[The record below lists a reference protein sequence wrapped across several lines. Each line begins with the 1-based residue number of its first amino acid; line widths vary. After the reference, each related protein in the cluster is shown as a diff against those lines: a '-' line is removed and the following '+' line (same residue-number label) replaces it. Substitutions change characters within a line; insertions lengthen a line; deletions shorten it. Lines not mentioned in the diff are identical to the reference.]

1 MARRSYYPSSVGG
14 FADGFTQGFGLMQDA
29 ENARLDRELQAR
41 RYDEQSAAE
50 ERRFRASQS
59 KLDRSHDLDEKR
71 LQGEIDGRKAQA
83 DAAAAA
89 AEAAD
94 ETRIFQQGITSLNA
108 KTAAE
113 KAETERL
120 RQEGLTAAA
129 ANTNQSSAKDQYK
142 VDAATAMQNVFSMIQ
157 SGQFTEDQI
166 LEQIMITDTPVDI
179 GGQSSGNAMSMLK
192 LMAPDFQETLA
203 SVSAELSSQFATG
216 KIDPSHPV
224 MLEAFDRVF
233 SSSRGG
239 IVGKTIDESFTN
251 PTAQKFKGYTVENRR
266 TTNIT
271 ANENGELTATVV
283 VAARDPKTG
292 RVVFY
297 PADVTENRNPAA
309 GQASTPIKDVIDG
322 IAGLSVMT
330 QEVNRIKP
338 LAENVLINNR
348 EGGRQKYNEDVEA
361 LVSQMRAAKDADV
374 GGNTRTYF
382 KRKPDS
388 QMTVADMR
396 RFAESKVLYGAGD
409 DGADYEVA
417 LKRYIDEGRKPI
429 EKLLARAKDMDG
441 KQINFT
447 DAEMLR
453 VIATTNDDGRQ
464 TKDTEEELVRMLK
477 GRGYLEGGGGVRTR
491 RDRQA
496 SDSPN
501 RSGYGPMFST
511 PSGP

>member
-14 FADGFTQGFGLMQDA
+14 FADGFTQGFGLIQDA
-29 ENARLDRELQAR
+29 ENSRLDRDIQTR

-59 KLDRSHDLDEKR
+59 KLDRSHNLDQIR
-71 LQGEIDGRKAQA
+71 LQGENAGRE
-83 DAAAAA
+83 AA
-89 AEAAD
+89 AEAA
-94 ETRIFQQGITSLNA
+94 EAAAEAAYQTRIFQQGITSLNA
-108 KTAAE
+108 KTAASR
-113 KAETERL
+113 AETDRL
-120 RQEGLTAAA
+120 KQEELSAAA
-129 ANTNQSSAKDQYK
+129 VNANQVSAKDQYK
-142 VDAATAMQNVFSMIQ
+142 VDAATAMQNVFNMIQ
-157 SGQFTEDQI
+157 SGEFTEDQI

-179 GGQSSGNAMSMLK
+179 GGQSSGNAMSLLK
-192 LMAPDFQETLA
+192 LMSPDFQQTLA
-203 SVSAELSSQFATG
+203 SVSAELSSQFSTG

-251 PTAQKFKGYTVENRR
+251 PTAQRFKGHVVENRR

-348 EGGRQKYNEDVEA
+348 EGGRQKYNEDVTA

-382 KRKPDS
+382 RGKPDS
-388 QMTVADMR
+388 QMTEPDML

-409 DGADYEVA
+409 TGIDYEVA
-417 LKRYIDEGRKPI
+417 LKQYITEGRKPI
-429 EKLLARAKDMDG
+429 ERLLARAKDMDG

-447 DAEMLR
+447 EAEMLR
-453 VIATTNDDGRQ
+453 VIATTNEDGRQ
-464 TKDTEEELVRMLK
+464 TKETEEELVRMLK
-477 GRGYLEGGGGVRTR
+477 GRGFLEGSEGFRAR

-496 SDSPN
+496 GRQESVSPK
-501 RSGYGPMFST
+501 FVT
-511 PSGP
+511 Q